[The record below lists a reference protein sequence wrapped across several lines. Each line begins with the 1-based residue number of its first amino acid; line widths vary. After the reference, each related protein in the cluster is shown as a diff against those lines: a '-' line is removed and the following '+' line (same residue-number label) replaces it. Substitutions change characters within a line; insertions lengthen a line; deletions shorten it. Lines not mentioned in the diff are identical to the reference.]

1 MHQVSQ
7 TLGYQSSSDF
17 YEHHTLPVYICTTF
31 FNWNISLGTVATL
44 FFWNWTVS
52 VGIQL
57 LENHS
62 WIPSQ
67 DYPERDDLLG
77 RKETFGFWNSKIGC
91 QMSCWYVTSDYAL
104 PSFDVKLQS
113 CSSTQKSNV
122 PLSTT
127 MFDGRQVPCNSD
139 ANGTWESGNVS
150 GWSWWFHI
158 FLIFTPIWGNDPIWL
173 ILFKGVE
180 TTN

>member
-17 YEHHTLPVYICTTF
+17 YEHHTLPVYICTAF
-31 FNWNISLGTVATL
+31 FNSNISLGTVATL
-44 FFWNWTVS
+44 FFWKWTVS

-62 WIPSQ
+62 LILRQ
-67 DYPERDDLLG
+67 DHPERDDLLG
-77 RKETFGFWNSKIGC
+77 RKETFGFWNSKIGR
-91 QMSCWYVTSDYAL
+91 QMSCWHVTSDYAL

-113 CSSTQKSNV
+113 CSSTQKCNV

-127 MFDGRQVPCNSD
+127 MFDGRQVPCKSD
-139 ANGTWESGNVS
+139 ADGTWESGNVS